1 MPQEF
6 RYPLTRICLRN
17 GRLTLPL
24 KMLDVFPS
32 EGNVTAFD
40 SRRGG
45 EGETFELTVEGPR
58 RITGLERFF
67 ADNDLE
73 VNDALLI
80 RPLEDG
86 RYALTAAPRPR
97 KPDYGRRDVVQSLVD
112 DIVAAS
118 TPLTVGEIRGV
129 YPDLP
134 ADFDLERVLS
144 NDGRLHRVEGR
155 WRPIAFEPP
164 PPPPPVVQEVAPAAD
179 ERAVAVTVDAG
190 TPQAN
195 ATQAASSGPP
205 LPPPASV
212 ATPSES
218 EAAPSEPVSAS
229 PTEVRSAPSDGA
241 ADPFIDP
248 QRDPVAEVAG
258 SVEED
263 RAVAAPAEPVVG
275 SSEPEV
281 EPEAPPAR
289 AERSTGARERR
300 RVTVTP
306 YPRGVMFPSEVGLNS
321 ESEPGDLTLVQR
333 TREAL
338 REFGYRVDSLPHGQ
352 LLAHAELGRY
362 QYRVLIHVLPDRER
376 LDWAALMAKRREVAA
391 KYLSVFGDVRDLQRL
406 FAPADMARATLWSWD
421 GLARVRDL
429 SRTVLISPIDLE
441 QHFERDGMFEGGLV
455 RFERTVEERI
465 RERGAFSSV
474 LTRLAALRAPAI
486 FVLDDLTGD
495 VDLTRDQL
503 LRVVERLTEAPFH
516 LVIRVGNGEF
526 CLRNRVGDA
535 LLNVSEYALSLRD
548 RLPVRTRDRVIAVAE
563 PGSIEPI
570 VDESALGL
578 SEDVGTDLT

>member
-6 RYPLTRICLRN
+6 RYSLTRICLRN

-24 KMLDVFPS
+24 KMLDLFPS
-32 EGNVTAFD
+32 EGSVTAFD

-45 EGETFELTVEGPR
+45 EGETFDLTVEGPR
-58 RITGLERFF
+58 RISGLERFF

-73 VNDALLI
+73 VNDAVLI

-86 RYALTAAPRPR
+86 RYALTAARRPR
-97 KPDYGRRDVVQSLVD
+97 KPDYGRYEVVQALLD
-112 DIVAAS
+112 DIVAAA
-118 TPLTVGEIRGV
+118 TPLTEGEIRSL

-134 ADFDLERVLS
+134 AEFDLDGLLS
-144 NDGRLHRVEGR
+144 GDGRLHRVEGR
-155 WRPIAFEPP
+155 WRPIAYEPVPAPP
-164 PPPPPVVQEVAPAAD
+164 PAVQEVASAVD
-179 ERAVAVTVDAG
+179 ELPVAVTVDAG
-190 TPQAN
+190 TPGTG
-195 ATQAASSGPP
+195 ATQ
-205 LPPPASV
+205 SV
-212 ATPSES
+212 ANGPAPIPPEVVVAPSDPVS
-218 EAAPSEPVSAS
+218 APSEPVAA
-229 PTEVRSAPSDGA
+229 ESAPPDAAVDPSIDPEDDPVVEVADGA
-241 ADPFIDP
+241 DVAQPLADAVDEID
-248 QRDPVAEVAG
+248 G
-258 SVEED
+258 SE
-263 RAVAAPAEPVVG
+263 AVT
-275 SSEPEV
+275 S
-281 EPEAPPAR
+281 R
-289 AERSTGARERR
+289 AERQREPRDRR

-306 YPRGVMFPSEVGLNS
+306 YPRGVMFPSEVALNS
-321 ESEPGDLTLVQR
+321 ELEPGDLTLMQS

-429 SRTVLISPIDLE
+429 AHTVLISPIDLE

-465 RERGAFSSV
+465 RERGAFSAV
-474 LTRLAALRAPAI
+474 LTRLAALKAPAI
-486 FVLDDLTGD
+486 FVLDDLVGD

-503 LRVVERLTEAPFH
+503 LRVIERLAEAPFH

-548 RLPVRTRDRVIAVAE
+548 RLPVRTRDRVVAVAE

-570 VDESALGL
+570 IDESVHVRSPDADAL
-578 SEDVGTDLT
+578 